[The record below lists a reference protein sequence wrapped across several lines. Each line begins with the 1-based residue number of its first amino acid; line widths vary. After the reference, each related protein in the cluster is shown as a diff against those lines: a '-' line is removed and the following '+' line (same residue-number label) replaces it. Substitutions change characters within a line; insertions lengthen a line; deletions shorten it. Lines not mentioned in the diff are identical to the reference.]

1 MLNRRIKMLVA
12 DDSQTIR
19 SIFRSVAQRS
29 CSLIDLVE
37 VANGRDCVKEL
48 TRGDIDL
55 AFIDVYMP
63 EMSGLDALR
72 GARHI
77 GIKTFVT
84 LMSGPDSD
92 KFMDL
97 AQQLNAYEF
106 LRKPFGIRDVEGII
120 ETYRKVVGPTKVL
133 IVDDSM
139 TFRRIVEQVLD
150 ASIFRLDCYE
160 APDGATALA
169 YCDRVDFDIVFLDCN
184 MPGLDGLATL
194 DRLRLRSCDAM
205 VVMITGESDQDHEAR
220 ALKRGAAAFMYK
232 PFSPQQ
238 VDTVLHKLL
247 GLRVPDLMAW
257 DGEEPGSATGRS
269 HDLVAAET
277 GVSGGRSPATS
288 RRRGAPA
295 RARN

>member
-12 DDSQTIR
+12 DDSETIR
-19 SIFRSVAQRS
+19 SIFRTVAQRS

-37 VANGRDCVKEL
+37 VDNGRDCVKAL
-48 TRGDIDL
+48 TAGDVDL

-77 GIKTFVT
+77 GVKTFVT
-84 LMSGPDSD
+84 LMSGADSD

-120 ETYRKVVGPTKVL
+120 ETYRKVIGPTKVL

-139 TFRRIVEQVLD
+139 TFRRVVEQVLE

-160 APDGATALA
+160 APDGETALA
-169 YCDRVDFDIVFLDCN
+169 FCERVDFDIVVLDCN
-184 MPGLDGLATL
+184 MPGLDGLAIL
-194 DRLRLRSCDAM
+194 DRLRLRGCDAM
-205 VVMITGESDQDHEAR
+205 VVMITGERDKDHEAR

-232 PFSPQQ
+232 PLSPQQ
-238 VDTVLHKLL
+238 VDTVLHKLF

-257 DGEEPGSATGRS
+257 GSGANSPSRADGVLASQAGRPP
-269 HDLVAAET
+269 A
-277 GVSGGRSPATS
+277 GSPATS
-288 RRRGAPA
+288 CRRGAPA
-295 RARN
+295 RSRNEP

>member
-12 DDSQTIR
+12 DDSQIIR
-19 SIFRSVAQRS
+19 SIFRNVAQRS

-48 TRGDIDL
+48 TRGGIDL

-77 GIKTFVT
+77 GVKTFVT

-97 AQQLNAYEF
+97 AQQLHAYEI
-106 LRKPFGIRDVEGII
+106 LRKPFGIRDVEAII

-139 TFRRIVEQVLD
+139 TFRRIVEQVLE
-150 ASIFRLDCYE
+150 ASIFRLDCYD

-169 YCDRVDFDIVFLDCN
+169 YCDRVDFDIVFIDCN

-194 DRLRLRSCDAM
+194 DRLRLRSFDAM
-205 VVMITGESDQDHEAR
+205 VVMITGERDKDYEAR
-220 ALKRGAAAFMYK
+220 ALKRGAAVFMYK

-238 VDTVLHKLL
+238 VDTVLHELF

-257 DGEEPGSATGRS
+257 DGEPAAATGRS
-269 HDLVAAET
+269 HGVVTAET
-277 GVSGGRSPATS
+277 GGSGERSAATS
-288 RRRGAPA
+288 SRHRAPA
-295 RARN
+295 RTRD